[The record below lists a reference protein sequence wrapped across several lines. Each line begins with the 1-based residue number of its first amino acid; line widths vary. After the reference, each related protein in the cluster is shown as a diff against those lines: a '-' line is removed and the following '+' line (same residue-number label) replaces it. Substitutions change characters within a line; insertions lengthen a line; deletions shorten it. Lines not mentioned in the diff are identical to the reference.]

1 MDILQNYKNK
11 KKILLSVF
19 LIIIF
24 MTLIS
29 VFFAK
34 FIIIKIDGV
43 SMLPHYKNDSLHLV
57 IKTNN
62 FTNLDDVLINKN
74 ESLIIKK
81 LVGLSGDYIFI
92 SNNKILLNN
101 QDITNYF
108 ITDNFITDE
117 INIIVPNNSYFV
129 LGTNLSKSNDSLDFG
144 FLTKESMIGKLLI

>member
-1 MDILQNYKNK
+1 MNIFQNHKNK
-11 KKILLSVF
+11 KIILLSVF

-24 MTLIS
+24 IILIS

-74 ESLIIKK
+74 GSLIVKK
-81 LVGLSGDYIFI
+81 LVGLSGDHIFL

-129 LGTNLSKSNDSLDFG
+129 LGTNLSKSNDSLNFG
-144 FLTKESMIGKLLI
+144 FLTRESMIGKLLI

>member
-1 MDILQNYKNK
+1 MNIFQNHKNK
-11 KKILLSVF
+11 KIILLSVF

-24 MTLIS
+24 IILIS

-74 ESLIIKK
+74 GSLIIKK
-81 LVGLSGDYIFI
+81 LVGLSGDHIFL

-129 LGTNLSKSNDSLDFG
+129 LGTNLSKSNDSLNFG
-144 FLTKESMIGKLLI
+144 FLTRESMIGKLLI

>member
-1 MDILQNYKNK
+1 MNIFQNHKNK
-11 KKILLSVF
+11 KIILLSVF

-24 MTLIS
+24 IILIS

-74 ESLIIKK
+74 GTLIVKK
-81 LVGLSGDYIFI
+81 LVGLSGDHIFL

-129 LGTNLSKSNDSLDFG
+129 LGTNLSKSNDSLNFG

>member
-1 MDILQNYKNK
+1 MNIFQNHKNK
-11 KKILLSVF
+11 KWILLSVF

-24 MTLIS
+24 IILIS
-29 VFFAK
+29 VFFTK
-34 FIIIKIDGV
+34 FIIIKIDGF
-43 SMLPHYKNDSLHLV
+43 SMLPHYKNDSIHLV

-81 LVGLSGDYIFI
+81 LVGLSGDHIFI

-108 ITDNFITDE
+108 ITDNFIIDE

-144 FLTKESMIGKLLI
+144 FLTRESMIGKLII

>member
-1 MDILQNYKNK
+1 MNIFQNHKNK
-11 KKILLSVF
+11 KIILLSAF

-24 MTLIS
+24 IILIS

-74 ESLIIKK
+74 GSLIVKK
-81 LVGLSGDYIFI
+81 LVGLSGDHIFL

-129 LGTNLSKSNDSLDFG
+129 LGTNLSKSNDSLNFG
-144 FLTKESMIGKLLI
+144 FLTRESMIGKLLI

>member
-1 MDILQNYKNK
+1 MNIFQNHKNK
-11 KKILLSVF
+11 KIILLSVF

-24 MTLIS
+24 IILIS

-74 ESLIIKK
+74 GSLIVKK
-81 LVGLSGDYIFI
+81 LVGLSGDHIFL

-129 LGTNLSKSNDSLDFG
+129 LGTNLSKSNDSLNFG